1 MNSANKIFAEISVG
15 ELLDKI
21 SILEIKQKN
30 IKDEQKIKIIS
41 KELESLNYSL
51 KKDVR
56 ITDEIKSLYEDLK
69 KINIKLWNIED
80 GKRDCERNGDFGE
93 KFIQLARS
101 VYIENDQRAK
111 IKNKINKISGSNISE
126 VKRPELNAAL
136 VGMNICQQLKKKI
149 SYRRVINKAMQ
160 ATMRMGANGIRIN
173 VAGRLGGVEIARS
186 EKYSDGSVPLHTCY
200 FKVNRIILD
209 GLSLVD
215 YFVELLLKL
224 LVIGLPVLIE
234 LLESLE
240 NNMLLIIPLIKNI
253 EFEPN
258 IRLICLS
265 SVQLI

>member
-51 KKDVR
+51 KKDVH

-69 KINIKLWNIED
+69 KINIKLRNIED

-101 VYIENDQRAK
+101 VYIENDQRAR

-126 VKRPELNAAL
+126 VK
-136 VGMNICQQLKKKI
+136 
-149 SYRRVINKAMQ
+149 SYD
-160 ATMRMGANGIRIN
+160 
-173 VAGRLGGVEIARS
+173 E
-186 EKYSDGSVPLHTCY
+186 Y
-200 FKVNRIILD
+200 
-209 GLSLVD
+209 
-215 YFVELLLKL
+215 
-224 LVIGLPVLIE
+224 
-234 LLESLE
+234 
-240 NNMLLIIPLIKNI
+240 
-253 EFEPN
+253 
-258 IRLICLS
+258 
-265 SVQLI
+265 

>member
-51 KKDVR
+51 KNNVH
-56 ITDEIKSLYEDLK
+56 INDEIKSLYKDLK

-126 VKRPELNAAL
+126 VK
-136 VGMNICQQLKKKI
+136 
-149 SYRRVINKAMQ
+149 SYDQ
-160 ATMRMGANGIRIN
+160 
-173 VAGRLGGVEIARS
+173 
-186 EKYSDGSVPLHTCY
+186 Y
-200 FKVNRIILD
+200 
-209 GLSLVD
+209 
-215 YFVELLLKL
+215 
-224 LVIGLPVLIE
+224 
-234 LLESLE
+234 
-240 NNMLLIIPLIKNI
+240 
-253 EFEPN
+253 
-258 IRLICLS
+258 
-265 SVQLI
+265 

>member
-30 IKDEQKIKIIS
+30 IMDEQKIKIIS
-41 KELESLNYSL
+41 KELESLNYTL
-51 KKDVR
+51 KKDVN

-126 VKRPELNAAL
+126 VK
-136 VGMNICQQLKKKI
+136 
-149 SYRRVINKAMQ
+149 SYD
-160 ATMRMGANGIRIN
+160 
-173 VAGRLGGVEIARS
+173 E
-186 EKYSDGSVPLHTCY
+186 Y
-200 FKVNRIILD
+200 
-209 GLSLVD
+209 
-215 YFVELLLKL
+215 
-224 LVIGLPVLIE
+224 
-234 LLESLE
+234 
-240 NNMLLIIPLIKNI
+240 
-253 EFEPN
+253 
-258 IRLICLS
+258 
-265 SVQLI
+265 

>member
-41 KELESLNYSL
+41 KELESLNYTL
-51 KKDVR
+51 KKDVH

-126 VKRPELNAAL
+126 VK
-136 VGMNICQQLKKKI
+136 
-149 SYRRVINKAMQ
+149 SYDA
-160 ATMRMGANGIRIN
+160 
-173 VAGRLGGVEIARS
+173 
-186 EKYSDGSVPLHTCY
+186 Y
-200 FKVNRIILD
+200 
-209 GLSLVD
+209 
-215 YFVELLLKL
+215 
-224 LVIGLPVLIE
+224 
-234 LLESLE
+234 
-240 NNMLLIIPLIKNI
+240 
-253 EFEPN
+253 
-258 IRLICLS
+258 
-265 SVQLI
+265 

>member
-51 KKDVR
+51 KKDVN

-80 GKRDCERNGDFGE
+80 GKRDCEKNGDFGE

-126 VKRPELNAAL
+126 VK
-136 VGMNICQQLKKKI
+136 
-149 SYRRVINKAMQ
+149 SY
-160 ATMRMGANGIRIN
+160 
-173 VAGRLGGVEIARS
+173 
-186 EKYSDGSVPLHTCY
+186 D
-200 FKVNRIILD
+200 
-209 GLSLVD
+209 
-215 YFVELLLKL
+215 
-224 LVIGLPVLIE
+224 
-234 LLESLE
+234 
-240 NNMLLIIPLIKNI
+240 
-253 EFEPN
+253 EF
-258 IRLICLS
+258 
-265 SVQLI
+265 

>member
-41 KELESLNYSL
+41 KELESLNYTL
-51 KKDVR
+51 KKDVH

-126 VKRPELNAAL
+126 VK
-136 VGMNICQQLKKKI
+136 
-149 SYRRVINKAMQ
+149 SYD
-160 ATMRMGANGIRIN
+160 
-173 VAGRLGGVEIARS
+173 E
-186 EKYSDGSVPLHTCY
+186 Y
-200 FKVNRIILD
+200 
-209 GLSLVD
+209 
-215 YFVELLLKL
+215 
-224 LVIGLPVLIE
+224 
-234 LLESLE
+234 
-240 NNMLLIIPLIKNI
+240 
-253 EFEPN
+253 
-258 IRLICLS
+258 
-265 SVQLI
+265 

>member
-1 MNSANKIFAEISVG
+1 MNSANKIFAEVSVG

-51 KKDVR
+51 KKDVH

-111 IKNKINKISGSNISE
+111 IKDKINKISGSNISE
-126 VKRPELNAAL
+126 VK
-136 VGMNICQQLKKKI
+136 
-149 SYRRVINKAMQ
+149 SYD
-160 ATMRMGANGIRIN
+160 
-173 VAGRLGGVEIARS
+173 E
-186 EKYSDGSVPLHTCY
+186 Y
-200 FKVNRIILD
+200 
-209 GLSLVD
+209 
-215 YFVELLLKL
+215 
-224 LVIGLPVLIE
+224 
-234 LLESLE
+234 
-240 NNMLLIIPLIKNI
+240 
-253 EFEPN
+253 
-258 IRLICLS
+258 
-265 SVQLI
+265 

>member
-41 KELESLNYSL
+41 KELESLNYTL
-51 KKDVR
+51 KKDVL

-101 VYIENDQRAK
+101 VYIENDQRAR

-126 VKRPELNAAL
+126 VK
-136 VGMNICQQLKKKI
+136 
-149 SYRRVINKAMQ
+149 SY
-160 ATMRMGANGIRIN
+160 
-173 VAGRLGGVEIARS
+173 
-186 EKYSDGSVPLHTCY
+186 D
-200 FKVNRIILD
+200 
-209 GLSLVD
+209 
-215 YFVELLLKL
+215 
-224 LVIGLPVLIE
+224 
-234 LLESLE
+234 
-240 NNMLLIIPLIKNI
+240 
-253 EFEPN
+253 EF
-258 IRLICLS
+258 
-265 SVQLI
+265 

>member
-41 KELESLNYSL
+41 KELESLNYTL
-51 KKDVR
+51 KKDVL

-101 VYIENDQRAK
+101 VYIENDQRAR

-126 VKRPELNAAL
+126 VK
-136 VGMNICQQLKKKI
+136 
-149 SYRRVINKAMQ
+149 SYD
-160 ATMRMGANGIRIN
+160 
-173 VAGRLGGVEIARS
+173 E
-186 EKYSDGSVPLHTCY
+186 Y
-200 FKVNRIILD
+200 
-209 GLSLVD
+209 
-215 YFVELLLKL
+215 
-224 LVIGLPVLIE
+224 
-234 LLESLE
+234 
-240 NNMLLIIPLIKNI
+240 
-253 EFEPN
+253 
-258 IRLICLS
+258 
-265 SVQLI
+265 

>member
-51 KKDVR
+51 KKDVH

-111 IKNKINKISGSNISE
+111 IKNKINKISGSNILE
-126 VKRPELNAAL
+126 VK
-136 VGMNICQQLKKKI
+136 
-149 SYRRVINKAMQ
+149 SYD
-160 ATMRMGANGIRIN
+160 
-173 VAGRLGGVEIARS
+173 
-186 EKYSDGSVPLHTCY
+186 KY
-200 FKVNRIILD
+200 
-209 GLSLVD
+209 
-215 YFVELLLKL
+215 
-224 LVIGLPVLIE
+224 
-234 LLESLE
+234 
-240 NNMLLIIPLIKNI
+240 
-253 EFEPN
+253 
-258 IRLICLS
+258 
-265 SVQLI
+265 